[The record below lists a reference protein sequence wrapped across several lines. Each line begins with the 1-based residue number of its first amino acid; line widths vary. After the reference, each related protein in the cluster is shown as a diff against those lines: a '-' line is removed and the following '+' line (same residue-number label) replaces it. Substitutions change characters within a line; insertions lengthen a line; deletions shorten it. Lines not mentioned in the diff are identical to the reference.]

1 VTVDDLDDDIDDA
14 AATLGDSV
22 AVDLDRET
30 QQELATLL
38 AVFDGDPKELLRR
51 GVHEL
56 FRRTVDTGDLDFQL
70 RRSYDLTYD
79 EYLAGVSYEEMAG
92 GPDPRPND
100 DRRYQH

>member
-1 VTVDDLDDDIDDA
+1 VPVDDLDDDIDDA

-30 QQELATLL
+30 RQELATLL
-38 AVFDGDPKELLRR
+38 AVFDGDPEELLRR
-51 GVHEL
+51 GVH
-56 FRRTVDTGDLDFQL
+56 RRTVDTGDLDFQL

-79 EYLAGVSYEEMAG
+79 EYLAGVSYEEMTG

-100 DRRYQH
+100 DRRYQQ